1 MIKEPKS
8 MEEIHKIRKSLY
20 GIWSKMNDGEVI
32 NTINKTADE
41 FLKDHNIN
49 LKTISKS
56 YDNSAKTV
64 SK

>member
-1 MIKEPKS
+1 MIREPKS

-20 GIWSKMNDGEVI
+20 GTWSKMNDGEVI

-41 FLKDHNIN
+41 FLKDNNIN

-56 YDNSAKTV
+56 YDNSVKTA

>member
-20 GIWSKMNDGEVI
+20 STWSKMNDRKVI
-32 NTINKTADE
+32 SMINKTADE
-41 FLKDHNIN
+41 FLKDNNIN
-49 LKTISKS
+49 LKTITKS
-56 YDNSAKTV
+56 YDNSVKTA